1 VSLLWRN
8 HLRISL
14 GAERLV
20 LADYERGLRP
30 GKGSASAIPVQGN
43 PNDPEW
49 RAALDALPAALADFR
64 GRDVS
69 VVLADQFVR
78 YVLLPWNAALKSPE
92 QWLALAR
99 HRLGAV
105 HGAAAADWNVRLT
118 ETAPSGPRLA
128 CALDRE
134 LLAELAARLLAANVR
149 LVSVQPFLVAA
160 FNRLRS
166 DIRNAVGDGSCWL
179 VIEEPRRL
187 TLAFIQRGV
196 WVAVRS
202 RRTDSGWRAAL
213 PELIQ
218 RESAFLALSE
228 PCTRVIVCA
237 QDGFD
242 PGLHEDFHTEAVH
255 YGELALAWERA

>member
-8 HLRISL
+8 HIRISL
-14 GAERLV
+14 CAERLV
-20 LADYERGLRP
+20 LAAHERGLRP
-30 GKGSASAIPVQGN
+30 GKGKASVTPVQGN

-49 RAALDALPAALADFR
+49 RAALDALPAALAGLHR
-64 GRDVS
+64 RDVS

-78 YVLLPWNAALKSPE
+78 YVLLPWNAALKSAE

-105 HGAAAADWNVRLT
+105 HGAAAADWEVQLT

-134 LLAELAARLLAANVR
+134 LLAELAAKLVAADVR

-160 FNRLRS
+160 FNR
-166 DIRNAVGDGSCWL
+166 IRRAIGNGSCWL
-179 VIEEPRRL
+179 VVEEPRRL
-187 TLAFIQRGV
+187 TLAFVQNGV

-202 RRTDSGWRAAL
+202 RRTDAGWRAAL

-237 QDGFD
+237 QEGFD
-242 PGLHEDFHTEAVH
+242 PDLHEAFRTEAVN

>member
-1 VSLLWRN
+1 MSLLWRN

-14 GAERLV
+14 CAERV
-20 LADYERGLRP
+20 VVAAYERGLRP
-30 GKGSASAIPVQGN
+30 GKGAASVTPVQGN

-49 RAALDALPAALADFR
+49 RAALDALPAALADLG

-78 YVLLPWNAALKSPE
+78 YVLLPWNAALKSAE

-99 HRLGAV
+99 HRLDAV
-105 HGAAAADWNVRLT
+105 HGAVAADWNVRFT
-118 ETAPSGPRLA
+118 ETAPDGPRLA

-134 LLAELAARLLAANVR
+134 LLAELAARLAAANVR

-160 FNRLRS
+160 FNRLRNG
-166 DIRNAVGDGSCWL
+166 IRKAVGDGSCWL

-202 RRTDSGWRAAL
+202 RRVDAGWRAAL

-242 PGLHEDFHTEAVH
+242 PDLHEAIHTEAVN
-255 YGELALAWERA
+255 YGELALAWEQA

>member
-1 VSLLWRN
+1 LWRN
-8 HLRISL
+8 HLRISI
-14 GAERLV
+14 GAESVV
-20 LADYERGLRP
+20 LAAYERGLRP
-30 GKGSASAIPVQGN
+30 GRGRTRVTPVQGN

-49 RAALDALPAALADFR
+49 RGALDALPDALAGLR
-64 GRDVS
+64 NHDVS

-78 YVLLPWNAALKSPE
+78 YVLLAWNPALKNEE

-105 HGAAAADWNVRLT
+105 HGTPAADWDVKLT
-118 ETAPSGPRLA
+118 ATAPSGPRLA
-128 CALDRE
+128 CAVDRE
-134 LLAELAARLLAANVR
+134 LLGELAAKLVAANVR

-160 FNRLRS
+160 FNR
-166 DIRNAVGDGSCWL
+166 IRRAIGNGSCWL

-187 TLAFIQRGV
+187 TLAFIQHGV

-202 RRTDSGWRAAL
+202 RRTDAGWRAAL
-213 PELIQ
+213 PELIE

-242 PGLHEDFHTEAVH
+242 PDMHEAFRTQAVD
-255 YGELALAWERA
+255 YGELALAWEQA